1 MTVSKMTPDRAH
13 PLRCELA
20 GEVLGSFGRVRLK
33 VMGWSMLPAI
43 WPGDI
48 LEFERAKRGELSQGE
63 IILFSRD
70 RRFFVHRILKT
81 DGRIIVTRGDAMPHP
96 DPVVASQELLGRITC
111 IERDQKWI
119 QPSTRL
125 SFSER
130 VVAGLVRFSD
140 FAARVIVGIHSLAGC
155 KASS

>member
-1 MTVSKMTPDRAH
+1 MTVSKMTPDGARR
-13 PLRCELA
+13 LRCEMA
-20 GEVLGSFGRVRLK
+20 GEVLGSYGRVRLK

-48 LEFERAKRGELSQGE
+48 LQFERAKRGELSQGE
-63 IILFSRD
+63 IILFSRE
-70 RRFFVHRILKT
+70 RRLFVHRILKT
-81 DGRIIVTRGDAMPHP
+81 DGSIIVTRGDAMPHP
-96 DPVVASQELLGRITC
+96 DPVASQELLGRVTG
-111 IERDQKWI
+111 IERDKKRI

-130 VVAGLVRFSD
+130 VVAGLVRSSD
-140 FAARVIVGIHSLAGC
+140 FAARVMVGIHSLAGC